1 MRKRPNARVT
11 EHKTARTFGKSKNKV
26 FTAAIMKYEVS
37 INKIVAA
44 GRILLMIRVRFSNSG
59 VGFIRH

>member
-1 MRKRPNARVT
+1 MRKRPNASVN
-11 EHKTARTFGKSKNKV
+11 EHSTARILGKSKNKV

-44 GRILLMIRVRFSNSG
+44 GRILFMIFVRFSNSG
-59 VGFIRH
+59 VGFIRY